1 MRGPLSIH
9 AELPSCIS
17 GSSRFSSTELTPLSL
32 VLIQGLSAGAFP
44 LFYAGRGRARVR
56 GSFPSPS
63 ATRRG
68 AGRVWPVRP
77 GLGLTGRDRSARL
90 GLAGGDGKDSNSPQ
104 PPSGRGRGRD
114 VAVPLTRGP
123 AGGRRSGHRPGGGA
137 RSLRPVSRNHTVA
150 PVTMAGSAGWPGM
163 ARNTARDTAAA
174 MAPPDDQP
182 QRPSVPDP
190 FGDHQHGVQ
199 PGQGRGGPGAGSGGG
214 HRRGAG
220 GLAVE
225 AAGVVGEVGVGFAA
239 SPGGA
244 ELGVGGGGGG
254 VPGEVAAVGP
264 VGVGGGGYLS
274 P

>member
-90 GLAGGDGKDSNSPQ
+90 GLVGGDRKDITTSATITPG
-104 PPSGRGRGRD
+104 PRGRAGRD
-114 VAVPLTRGP
+114 
-123 AGGRRSGHRPGGGA
+123 
-137 RSLRPVSRNHTVA
+137 
-150 PVTMAGSAGWPGM
+150 
-163 ARNTARDTAAA
+163 
-174 MAPPDDQP
+174 
-182 QRPSVPDP
+182 
-190 FGDHQHGVQ
+190 
-199 PGQGRGGPGAGSGGG
+199 
-214 HRRGAG
+214 
-220 GLAVE
+220 
-225 AAGVVGEVGVGFAA
+225 
-239 SPGGA
+239 
-244 ELGVGGGGGG
+244 
-254 VPGEVAAVGP
+254 
-264 VGVGGGGYLS
+264 
-274 P
+274 